1 MKKAYIFDFD
11 GTIANTFADSLIAFN
26 KALIEYNYPT
36 LALSNLDNI
45 NYLDFRNF
53 IKSLKNIVNIED
65 IPKLQLAYKNN
76 FLKGANRHTELYPGI
91 KEVLKTLKNR
101 GISLSICSNRD
112 QELLEFLVDSL
123 LSDIQ
128 FSQVIGYVKDEPS
141 KPNPYKLFKIA
152 ESENISMDE
161 VLYFGDR
168 SADILT
174 AQNASIDM
182 VLVSWGQTDDIAPHC
197 NYPVRIIN
205 NPLEILDL

>member
-26 KALIEYNYPT
+26 KALVEYDYPT

-45 NYLDFRNF
+45 DYLDFRNF
-53 IKSLKNIVNIED
+53 IKSLKDIVNVED
-65 IPKLQLAYKNN
+65 IPKLQLSYKNN
-76 FLKGANRHTELYPGI
+76 FLNGANRHTELYPGI
-91 KEVLKTLKNR
+91 KEVLKTLEDRN
-101 GISLSICSNRD
+101 INLSICSNRD
-112 QELLEFLVDSL
+112 QELLEFLTDSL
-123 LSDIQ
+123 LSDIH
-128 FSQVIGYVKDEPS
+128 FSHIVGYVKNEPS

-152 ESENISMDE
+152 ESENINMNE

-182 VLVSWGQTDDIAPHC
+182 VLVSWGQTDDIASTC
-197 NYPVRIIN
+197 NYPIRIIDK
-205 NPLEILDL
+205 PSEILDL